1 MPRKAKLT
9 GRGEANEESAYL
21 RRARPVN
28 VRRGAAAWVRLA
40 ARWALPALIV
50 ALMVFGVVRSVSGYV
65 EASPSFI
72 FAGDERG
79 LRVTG
84 LRFVDEK
91 QVRDRFEADRGQS
104 MGSIPIDERRVG
116 LLEIPWVEEAR
127 VLRVWP
133 NRLWVHIEERV
144 PVAWTRVGA
153 ASGRDF
159 ASLRLIDSHG
169 VFLDPPQGFNLE
181 LPVVS
186 GINEAMAM
194 GERRVRVALVQNLLT
209 ELGPERGK
217 VSEIDVADSA
227 NARVLTL
234 YEGDIVE
241 LQMGAEAFRHR
252 WDVFH
257 QYVPS
262 WKEKYGRIGS
272 VDLRF
277 EGQVAVSRAEF

>member
-1 MPRKAKLT
+1 MPRKATLT

-28 VRRGAAAWVRLA
+28 VRRGPAAWARSA

-50 ALMVFGVVRSVSGYV
+50 ALIAFGAVRSVRGYV
-65 EASPSFI
+65 EASPAFN
-72 FAGDERG
+72 FAGDEQG

-91 QVRDRFEADRGQS
+91 QVRARFDADRGAS
-104 MGSIPIDERRVG
+104 MASIPIAERRTG

-127 VLRVWP
+127 ILRVWP
-133 NRLWVHIEERV
+133 NRLWVHIEERQ
-144 PVAWTRVGA
+144 PVAWARVGA
-153 ASGRDF
+153 AGGRDF
-159 ASLRLIDSHG
+159 ASLRLIDPHG
-169 VFLDPPQGFNLE
+169 VFLDPPQGFHLE

-186 GINEAMAM
+186 GIGEAMAM
-194 GERRVRVALVQNLLT
+194 GERRVRVALVKSLLV
-209 ELGPERGK
+209 ELGPERAK

-227 NARVLTL
+227 NARVLTM

-241 LQMGAEAFRHR
+241 LQMGAEEFRHR

-277 EGQVAVSRAEF
+277 EGQVAVSRAE